1 MRQNQD
7 MKAIALKPNHAGAHN
22 NLGEALNELG
32 KLDEAEASY
41 RDAIILT
48 FCSSLQLGSR

>member
-22 NLGEALNELG
+22 ILGEALNELG
-32 KLDEAEASY
+32 KLDEAEA
-41 RDAIILT
+41 IIEMLW
-48 FCSSLQLGSR
+48 L